1 MREMWD
7 EELSQRTTLQ
17 CVRDAIVSSGPG
29 RGVWTGKSQS
39 CPRFVLCLGPDTV
52 CIGISNSVGGRRI
65 PSVDRAALRAA
76 STELRSVDFGMDRAW
91 VALQRENEAEYDDG
105 FSRVL
110 GCCEA
115 WVRHVAVPNKFVD
128 TTVRSISSAYLHVD
142 DALYRKRRRQWE
154 KNRES
159 AYQYLIFYLRVSI
172 TLPYD
177 QRCVVGGGGIELDDE
192 GIATRATASILIL
205 RFVEYHCKRARQC
218 LGWI

>member
-76 STELRSVDFGMDRAW
+76 STELRSVDLWYGP
-91 VALQRENEAEYDDG
+91 G
-105 FSRVL
+105 L
-110 GCCEA
+110 GGAPTGKRGRIRRWLLSSIRMLRGVGASC
-115 WVRHVAVPNKFVD
+115 RSTNKIVD

-154 KNRES
+154 KKPGIRVPVSHFLSSSQHHPPLRPTMCCWWWRNR
-159 AYQYLIFYLRVSI
+159 IR
-172 TLPYD
+172 
-177 QRCVVGGGGIELDDE
+177 R
-192 GIATRATASILIL
+192 
-205 RFVEYHCKRARQC
+205 
-218 LGWI
+218 

>member
-1 MREMWD
+1 VTAGRTESILKLMREMWD

-76 STELRSVDFGMDRAW
+76 STELRSVDLWYGP
-91 VALQRENEAEYDDG
+91 G
-105 FSRVL
+105 L
-110 GCCEA
+110 GGAPTGKRGRIRRWLLSSIRMLRGVGASC
-115 WVRHVAVPNKFVD
+115 RSTNKIVD

-154 KNRES
+154 KKPGIRVPVSHFLSSSQHHPPLRPTMCCWWWRNR
-159 AYQYLIFYLRVSI
+159 IR
-172 TLPYD
+172 
-177 QRCVVGGGGIELDDE
+177 R
-192 GIATRATASILIL
+192 
-205 RFVEYHCKRARQC
+205 
-218 LGWI
+218 